1 LEADLQGTENGGVLN
16 VAPGPYLAGAP
27 EFPSVKGVAWIIA
40 SFVSFHVF
48 AIDPD
53 YRLIY
58 TEMNFRVEQLLR
70 KPPFL
75 PLSNGSVIDADI
87 PGGRIKSP
95 SGRIFALMVS
105 PRQYF
110 FQPGHKYL
118 MQVVYNEEGD
128 FFWGEKRWDLSSGIV
143 KPDDPGEVY
152 RAQHGNSLIDGMTVP
167 DLIEYLPSV
176 LPDEPEK

>member
-1 LEADLQGTENGGVLN
+1 
-16 VAPGPYLAGAP
+16 
-27 EFPSVKGVAWIIA
+27 
-40 SFVSFHVF
+40 
-48 AIDPD
+48 
-53 YRLIY
+53 
-58 TEMNFRVEQLLR
+58 
-70 KPPFL
+70 
-75 PLSNGSVIDADI
+75 
-87 PGGRIKSP
+87 
-95 SGRIFALMVS
+95 
-105 PRQYF
+105 
-110 FQPGHKYL
+110 